1 MSPRIKRK
9 RILLHPVLVRLSDD
23 DIDLCQ
29 KLKALYRGTRS
40 DVLRAGLRALM
51 REHEY
56 RESHPPTSEET
67 DG

>member
-1 MSPRIKRK
+1 MSPIKRPK
-9 RILLHPVLVRLSDD
+9 VLRYTKLVRLSAE
-23 DIDLCQ
+23 DLALCG
-29 KLKALYRGTRS
+29 KLAKLYNGTRS

-56 RESHPPTSEET
+56 RESHPPSSTDT

>member
-9 RILLHPVLVRLSDD
+9 RVLLHPVLVRLSDA
-23 DIDLCQ
+23 DIELCQ

-40 DVLRAGLRALM
+40 DVIRAGLGALM

-56 RESHPPTSEET
+56 RASHPPTSEET